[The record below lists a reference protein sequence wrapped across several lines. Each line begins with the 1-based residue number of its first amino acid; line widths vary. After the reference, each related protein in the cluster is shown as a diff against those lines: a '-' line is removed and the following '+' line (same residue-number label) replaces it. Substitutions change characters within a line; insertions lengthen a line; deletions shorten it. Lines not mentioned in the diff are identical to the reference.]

1 MTIKN
6 LASFLDNANHRPSS
20 TETEI
25 RQLCDEVLQYGF
37 NSAFVNPCWVKFAKL
52 QLQGKGKVGTVISFP
67 LGQDTTE
74 AKVFAAIR
82 AIKDGADELDIS
94 TNVGW
99 LKGGKEDDYFG
110 ELTQIVKAAKGEN
123 PKVIIKFIIE
133 ACLLSEE
140 EIKKASYFVLQSGAD
155 FVKTT
160 SGAGPNDAKIEYIK
174 IINQVVGGKIRI
186 KAAGG
191 IHTAE
196 QVRKYLAAG
205 ADRIGTSKAVEIVSQ
220 SS

>member
-6 LASFLDNANHRPSS
+6 LASFLDNANHNPSS

-37 NSAFVNPCWVKFAKL
+37 NSAFVNSCWVKFAWE

-74 AKVFAAIR
+74 AKVFAAIK
-82 AIKDGADELDIS
+82 AIKNGADELDIS
-94 TNVGW
+94 ANVGW
-99 LKGGKEDDYFG
+99 LKEGREEDYLGEMIQITRAVKKEDPKK
-110 ELTQIVKAAKGEN
+110 IV
-123 PKVIIKFIIE
+123 KFIIE
-133 ACLLSEE
+133 ACLLNEE
-140 EIKKASYFVLQSGAD
+140 EIKKASYFVFQSGAD

-160 SGAGPNDAKIEYIK
+160 SGAGPNDAKIEYVR
-174 IINQVVGGKIRI
+174 IINQAVGDKIRI

-205 ADRIGTSKAVEIVSQ
+205 ADRIGTSKAVEIVSR